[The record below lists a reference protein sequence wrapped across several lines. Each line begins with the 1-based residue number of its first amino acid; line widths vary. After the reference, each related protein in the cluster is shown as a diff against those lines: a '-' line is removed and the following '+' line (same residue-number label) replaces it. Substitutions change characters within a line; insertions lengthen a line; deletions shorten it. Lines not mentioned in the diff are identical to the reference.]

1 MATFKYLQATNEHFS
16 ICQQAYLQMF
26 NIPVTPDSGGL
37 GDGGGVGQAHVHSQI
52 SDDVMPSE
60 IV

>member
-1 MATFKYLQATNEHFS
+1 MATFKYLQATNEHFP

-37 GDGGGVGQAHVHSQI
+37 GDGGGWDKLTCTQI